1 MTISIGSD
9 HRGYLLKKTLTRYLS
24 EKDIEVSDEGSH
36 SPESADYPVFA
47 SAVALKVTEKKADFG
62 ILICGS
68 GIGMSIAANRIKGI
82 RAALCTSKEQVLS
95 SRRHND
101 ANILVLAADLTTE
114 YLAISWV
121 DSWLNEKFE
130 GGRHQKRI
138 QKLDN
143 N

>member
-47 SAVALKVTEKKADFG
+47 SAVGLKVTEKKADFG
-62 ILICGS
+62 ILVCGS
-68 GIGMSIAANRIKGI
+68 GIGMSVAANRIKGV
-82 RAALCTSKEQVLS
+82 RAALCTSKEQILS

-101 ANILVLAADLTTE
+101 ANVLVLASDLTTE

-121 DSWLNEKFE
+121 DAWLNEKFE

-138 QKLDN
+138 QQIDN